1 VGLCIGWYRSY
12 RLYHVI
18 AIFDEDYKP
27 TITGGYNPIAMGV
40 ELCHVWMPSISCH
53 CTQSVLVGTH
63 LADIM
68 RHTLMISKIFLQG
81 NDDGII
87 FDPNF
92 HLCWSLKSSSC
103 VRVCIF
109 WPALKS
115 HGCVFRPQKSR
126 PTSRMILHDCF
137 PAWDI
142 CRKTSETPIITGKN
156 HGFCLTFSY
165 TNPAKSNDS

>member
-1 VGLCIGWYRSY
+1 MVIFHSY
-12 RLYHVI
+12 VSLP
-18 AIFDEDYKP
+18 E
-27 TITGGYNPIAMGV
+27 G
-40 ELCHVWMPSISCH
+40 
-53 CTQSVLVGTH
+53 
-63 LADIM
+63 IM

-81 NDDGII
+81 NDDGTI

-92 HLCWSLKSSSC
+92 HRCWSLKSSSC
-103 VRVCIF
+103 VRVSIF

-115 HGCVFRPQKSR
+115 HGCVFSPQKSR

-156 HGFCLTFSY
+156 HGFCLRLSLIPTQQNLMILSDLLSY
-165 TNPAKSNDS
+165 YKILMISWDMQQPCFHGFHLLFCVYI